1 MNDELNREQM
11 KEVFEEVSHY
21 FFLLSEPT
29 RLKILYALC
38 DGEQAV
44 GTIVKQIEANQANVS
59 RQLNMLYQA
68 KILQRRKDGAQ
79 VYYRI
84 EDQNAIQLCRLVCAQ
99 MVEKV
104 IQQTGRLTAVA
115 AEGLGVAEG

>member
-1 MNDELNREQM
+1 MNEDLNREQM

-38 DGEQAV
+38 AGEQPV
-44 GTIVKQIEANQANVS
+44 GAIVKEIEANQANVS

-84 EDQNAIQLCRLVCAQ
+84 EDQNAIQLCRSVCVQ
-99 MVEKV
+99 MVDKV
-104 IQQTGRLTAVA
+104 MQQTERLKQQAIDSFVA
-115 AEGLGVAEG
+115 KEG